1 MPRSLKI
8 KTKVEKMKKFFSAVI
23 AAILIACCALP
34 LAGCANKWSGW
45 KTVSK
50 KSGEARLEYVCE
62 LKLADSSTEVV
73 EAWINVS
80 VENDCQV
87 TVDMKNYS
95 TSKKKVTLNLAK
107 SDVKKAKDGW
117 ILIASDFSEKCTR
130 AVISTYDTLTV
141 NEIVFFTTEN
151 KKDDNGKEVKDEQG
165 NVIKVAKMLTPS
177 FERGGVQVSTDKGK
191 GESFYSSKEEL
202 AALSKSDPA
211 YTEFPA
217 YNVIDEQS
225 KFPTELIKYV
235 FKAA

>member
-1 MPRSLKI
+1 
-8 KTKVEKMKKFFSAVI
+8 MKKFFSAVI
-23 AAILIACCALP
+23 AAMLIACCALP

-95 TSKKKVTLNLAK
+95 TSKKKVTLNLTK

-141 NEIVFFTTEN
+141 NEIVFITAVDRKEN
-151 KKDDNGKEVKDEQG
+151 DKVVKDEQG
-165 NVIKVAKMLTPS
+165 IVIRDAKMLAPS
-177 FERGGVQVSTDKGK
+177 FERGGVQVSEGK

-202 AALSKSDPA
+202 ASLSKSDPA

-225 KFPTELIKYV
+225 KFPKELIRYYYK
-235 FKAA
+235 

>member
-1 MPRSLKI
+1 
-8 KTKVEKMKKFFSAVI
+8 MKKFFSAFV
-23 AAILIACCALP
+23 AAMLIACCALP

-95 TSKKKVTLNLAK
+95 TSKKKVTLNLTK

-141 NEIVFFTTEN
+141 NEIVFITAVDRKEN
-151 KKDDNGKEVKDEQG
+151 DKVVKDEQG
-165 NVIKVAKMLTPS
+165 IVIRDAKMLAPS
-177 FERGGVQVSTDKGK
+177 FERGGVQVSEGK

-217 YNVIDEQS
+217 YNVIDEQI
-225 KFPTELIKYV
+225 KFPKELIRYYYK
-235 FKAA
+235 

>member
-1 MPRSLKI
+1 
-8 KTKVEKMKKFFSAVI
+8 MKKFFSAFV
-23 AAILIACCALP
+23 AAMLIACCAFP
-34 LAGCANKWSGW
+34 LAGCSDKWSGW
-45 KTVSK
+45 KTVAK

-62 LKLADSSTEVV
+62 LKLADASTEVV

-95 TSKKKVTLNLAK
+95 TSKKKVTLNLTK

-141 NEIVFFTTEN
+141 NEIVFITAVDR
-151 KKDDNGKEVKDEQG
+151 KDKNDKVVKDEQG
-165 NVIKVAKMLTPS
+165 IVIRDAKMLALT
-177 FERGGVQVSTDKGK
+177 FEKGGVQVSAGK

-202 AALSKSDPA
+202 KELSKSDPA

-225 KFPTELIKYV
+225 KFPKELIRYYYK
-235 FKAA
+235 

>member
-1 MPRSLKI
+1 
-8 KTKVEKMKKFFSAVI
+8 MKKFFSAFV
-23 AAILIACCALP
+23 AAMLIACCALP

-95 TSKKKVTLNLAK
+95 TSKKKVTLNLTK

-141 NEIVFFTTEN
+141 NEIVFITAVDRKEN
-151 KKDDNGKEVKDEQG
+151 DKVVKDEQG
-165 NVIKVAKMLTPS
+165 IVIRDAKMLAPS
-177 FERGGVQVSTDKGK
+177 FERGGVQVSEGK

-225 KFPTELIKYV
+225 KFPKELIRYYYK
-235 FKAA
+235 

>member
-1 MPRSLKI
+1 
-8 KTKVEKMKKFFSAVI
+8 MKKFFSAVI
-23 AAILIACCALP
+23 AAMLIACCALP

-50 KSGEARLEYVCE
+50 KSGDARLEYVCE

-95 TSKKKVTLNLAK
+95 TSKKKVTLNLTK

-151 KKDDNGKEVKDEQG
+151 KKDASGNDVKDEQG
-165 NVIKVAKMLTPS
+165 NVIKIAKMLTPS
-177 FERGGVQVSTDKGK
+177 FERGGVQVSEGK

-217 YNVIDEQS
+217 YNVIDEQG

>member
-1 MPRSLKI
+1 
-8 KTKVEKMKKFFSAVI
+8 MKKFFSAFV
-23 AAILIACCALP
+23 AAMLIACCAFP
-34 LAGCANKWSGW
+34 LAGCSDKWSGW

-95 TSKKKVTLNLAK
+95 TSKKKVTLNLTK

-117 ILIASDFSEKCTR
+117 ILVACDFSEKCTR

-151 KKDDNGKEVKDEQG
+151 KKDDNGKEVKDEKG

-177 FERGGVQVSTDKGK
+177 FEMGGVRVSTDEGK

-202 AALSKSDPA
+202 KELSKSDPA

-225 KFPTELIKYV
+225 KFPKELIKYV

>member
-1 MPRSLKI
+1 
-8 KTKVEKMKKFFSAVI
+8 MKKFFSAVI
-23 AAILIACCALP
+23 AAMLIACCALP

-95 TSKKKVTLNLAK
+95 TSKKKVTLNLTK

-165 NVIKVAKMLTPS
+165 NVIKVAKMLT
-177 FERGGVQVSTDKGK
+177 E
-191 GESFYSSKEEL
+191 
-202 AALSKSDPA
+202 
-211 YTEFPA
+211 
-217 YNVIDEQS
+217 
-225 KFPTELIKYV
+225 
-235 FKAA
+235 

>member
-1 MPRSLKI
+1 
-8 KTKVEKMKKFFSAVI
+8 MKKFFSAVI
-23 AAILIACCALP
+23 AAMLIACCALP

-95 TSKKKVTLNLAK
+95 TSKKKVTLNLTK

-177 FERGGVQVSTDKGK
+177 FERGGVQVSEGK

>member
-1 MPRSLKI
+1 
-8 KTKVEKMKKFFSAVI
+8 MKKFFSAII
-23 AAILIACCALP
+23 AAMLIACCALP
-34 LAGCANKWSGW
+34 FAGCANKWSGW
-45 KTVSK
+45 KTVAK
-50 KSGEARLEYVCE
+50 KSDDARLEYVCK
-62 LKLADSSTEVV
+62 LKLADASTEVV

-87 TVDMKNYS
+87 TVDMQNYQ
-95 TSKKKVTLNLAK
+95 TSRKKVTLNLTK

-117 ILIASDFSEKCTR
+117 ILVACDFSEKCTR

-141 NEIVFFTTEN
+141 NEIVFFTTES
-151 KKDDNGKEVKDEQG
+151 KKDENGKEVKDEKG
-165 NVIKVAKMLTPS
+165 NVIKVAKMLTPT
-177 FERGGVQVSTDKGK
+177 FEKGGVQVSTAEGK

-202 AALSKSDPA
+202 KELSKSDPA

-225 KFPTELIKYV
+225 KFPKELIKYV

>member
-1 MPRSLKI
+1 
-8 KTKVEKMKKFFSAVI
+8 MKKFFSAVI

-45 KTVSK
+45 KTVAK
-50 KSGEARLEYVCE
+50 KSDEARLEYVCK
-62 LKLADSSTEVV
+62 LKLADASTEVV

-87 TVDMKNYS
+87 TVDMQNYQ
-95 TSKKKVTLNLAK
+95 TSKKKVTLNLTK

-141 NEIVFFTTEN
+141 NEIVFFTTES
-151 KKDDNGKEVKDEQG
+151 KKDENGKEVKDEQG

-177 FERGGVQVSTDKGK
+177 FEMGGVQVSTDKGK

-202 AALSKSDPA
+202 ASLSKSDPA

>member
-1 MPRSLKI
+1 
-8 KTKVEKMKKFFSAVI
+8 MKKFFSAVI
-23 AAILIACCALP
+23 AAMLIACCALP

-95 TSKKKVTLNLAK
+95 TSKKKVTLNLTK

-151 KKDDNGKEVKDEQG
+151 KKDDNGKEVKDEQS

-177 FERGGVQVSTDKGK
+177 FERGGVQVSEGK

-202 AALSKSDPA
+202 ASLSKSDPA

>member
-1 MPRSLKI
+1 
-8 KTKVEKMKKFFSAVI
+8 MKKFFSAVI
-23 AAILIACCALP
+23 AAMLIACCALP

-50 KSGEARLEYVCE
+50 KSGEARLEYVCK
-62 LKLADSSTEVV
+62 LKLADASTEVV

-87 TVDMKNYS
+87 TVDMQNYS
-95 TSKKKVTLNLAK
+95 TSKKKVTLNLTK

-117 ILIASDFSEKCTR
+117 ILVACDFSEKCTR

-141 NEIVFFTTEN
+141 NEIVFFTTES
-151 KKDDNGKEVKDEQG
+151 KKDENGKEVKDEQG
-165 NVIKVAKMLTPS
+165 NVIKIAKMLTPS
-177 FERGGVQVSTDKGK
+177 FEMGGVQVSTDKGK

-202 AALSKSDPA
+202 ASLSKSDPA

-225 KFPTELIKYV
+225 KFPKELIRYYYK
-235 FKAA
+235 